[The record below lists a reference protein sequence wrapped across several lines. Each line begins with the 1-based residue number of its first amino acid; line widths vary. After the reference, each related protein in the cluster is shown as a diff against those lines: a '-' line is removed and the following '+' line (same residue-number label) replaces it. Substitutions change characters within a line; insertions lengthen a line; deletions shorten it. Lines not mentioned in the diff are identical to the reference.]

1 MIPTIPIYFLTVA
14 TKAQRGELLNRQRT
28 PWRVTFPRPHV
39 IFTPNKPFSYEVLYV
54 PSEPRRQTNNEFHFV
69 YVNQHIYYF
78 LMPSALIYTKPTI
91 QTTRK
96 HSIFFIVTTNLGEMG
111 SKLNPMG
118 FHGSLALGLT
128 PALHQNP
135 YECWNIR
142 DKEDDSCK
150 VLCESASGTMACT
163 SAIVLFTHGTLI
175 VPI

>member
-14 TKAQRGELLNRQRT
+14 TKAQGGELLNRQRT
-28 PWRVTFPRPHV
+28 PRRVTFPRPHV

-96 HSIFFIVTTNLGEMG
+96 HSIFFICNHKFGGDGLQIKPDGIPRLTRPWTH
-111 SKLNPMG
+111 SG
-118 FHGSLALGLT
+118 FT
-128 PALHQNP
+128 PKP
-135 YECWNIR
+135 VR
-142 DKEDDSCK
+142 
-150 VLCESASGTMACT
+150 VLEYS
-163 SAIVLFTHGTLI
+163 
-175 VPI
+175 